1 MGEGYRVRCLVL
13 SLLALV
19 AWSGCGVMG
28 APVAPESIGVNA
40 KRQRDEVERQRNQ
53 PGTED
58 RERIPEEPSA
68 ISRPE
73 APGEPEPS
81 VFPDLTQPGA
91 RPEGDVFV
99 RPR

>member
-1 MGEGYRVRCLVL
+1 MVL

-28 APVAPESIGVNA
+28 APVAPESIGVNV
-40 KRQRDEVERQRNQ
+40 KRQRDQIERQQRQ
-53 PGTED
+53 RDPED
-58 RERIPEEPSA
+58 RERIREEPSA

-73 APGEPEPS
+73 GTDETEPAP
-81 VFPDLTQPGA
+81 FPDLTQPGA